1 MKSIKNPLILFATAT
16 LGFDILYN
24 LFNYMF
30 NHIPFDIKH
39 TINILF
45 ILAIINDK
53 AAKSLVET
61 VA

>member
-1 MKSIKNPLILFATAT
+1 
-16 LGFDILYN
+16 
-24 LFNYMF
+24 MF